1 MSVRAGRE
9 FLSTPGLTT
18 TPDGALQ
25 ACCLAILRGACPMPA
40 ARTGLSLLELESSRI
55 TLAGR
60 WASPARLF
68 KHSTLAAL
76 RRVKQLFLSVG
87 VGPVHSATGS

>member
-1 MSVRAGRE
+1 MPFERVANSCRPLDQPPHRTARYRR
-9 FLSTPGLTT
+9 
-18 TPDGALQ
+18 
-25 ACCLAILRGACPMPA
+25 CCLAILRGACPMPA

-68 KHSTLAAL
+68 KQSTLAAL